1 MYLHFK
7 PIIQNIVKDE
17 FVLLLWWRLQ
27 TCLPIQ
33 LVQGVWGVAM
43 TEYQVIITITS
54 DFEM

>member
-33 LVQGVWGVAM
+33 LVQGGVAM